1 MQSAFAAPAVLRPAH
16 HAHQRAVL
24 STRGQLFQLRTWP
37 QGRVRHTA
45 QQQQPAMDWV
55 ERAADVVGM
64 SSFITPTRYPKL
76 SRVYVYLVYQSL
88 S

>member
-1 MQSAFAAPAVLRPAH
+1 
-16 HAHQRAVL
+16 
-24 STRGQLFQLRTWP
+24 
-37 QGRVRHTA
+37 
-45 QQQQPAMDWV
+45 MDWV